1 MAGVFN
7 GASDESTLFMTA
19 IDVGISVIL
28 VSWGSS
34 THTGNVR
41 TLNEDAA
48 LVAPP
53 VFVVADGMGG
63 HDSGEIASALA
74 IGSMKALRSARIIDR
89 TAIVDTVAQA
99 NRVIHDQSGGG
110 ERSMGTTITGV
121 VVAGSREGAAVSV
134 LNVGDSR
141 TYRLRGGEL
150 EQLTTDHS
158 HVQELIDAGL
168 LDLTGAATHPQR
180 NVVTRALGIEPSV
193 EVDVAL
199 VPVLV
204 GDRFLICSDGLCG
217 QLDSTTMA
225 ACLAISGPQAAADAL
240 VRTTLAGEARDNVT
254 VIVLD
259 IDGIELV
266 EDVDRTDRRSTSMA
280 MVTSMGS
287 GHDHADITDRRISDD
302 TVGTLRSPASVPARR
317 GMINEVP
324 TSRQPDTEVVVPPPS
339 FLIESV
345 PPPELSRKRTDQIDV
360 TTPLDAAVNPGCGE
374 V

>member
-1 MAGVFN
+1 MTRVIN
-7 GASDESTLFMTA
+7 GASDESALFMTA
-19 IDVGISVIL
+19 IDIGTSTIL

-63 HDSGEIASALA
+63 HDGGEIASALA
-74 IGSMKALRSARIIDR
+74 IESMKSLRSAATIDR

-99 NRVIHDQSGGG
+99 NHVIHQQSGGG

-121 VVAGSREGAAVSV
+121 VVAGSPNAAAVSV

-141 TYRLRGGEL
+141 TYRLRGGQL
-150 EQLTTDHS
+150 EQMTTDHS

-168 LDLTGAATHPQR
+168 LDPAGAAAHPQR

-193 EVDVAL
+193 EVDVVL

-217 QLDSTTMA
+217 QLDSLTMA
-225 ACLAISGPQAAADAL
+225 ACLAISGPQTAADAL
-240 VRTTLAGEARDNVT
+240 VRTTLGGEARDNVT

-259 IDGIELV
+259 IDGIAFA
-266 EDVDRTDRRSTSMA
+266 EDVDRTDRRGTSMA
-280 MVTSMGS
+280 S
-287 GHDHADITDRRISDD
+287 GDDRADITDRRFSDD
-302 TVGTLRSPASVPARR
+302 TVETSRSPAIAAAMP
-317 GMINEVP
+317 GMIFEVP
-324 TSRQPDTEVVVPPPS
+324 TSREPDTEVVEAPPPS
-339 FLIESV
+339 LIESV
-345 PPPELSRKRTDQIDV
+345 PPPTQSPRRTEQIDV
-360 TTPLDAAVNPGCGE
+360 NTPMATAVDHGRGE

>member
-1 MAGVFN
+1 MTGVIN
-7 GASDESTLFMTA
+7 GASDESALFMTA
-19 IDVGISVIL
+19 IDVGISIIL

-74 IGSMKALRSARIIDR
+74 IGSMTALRSARIIDR
-89 TAIVDTVAQA
+89 AAIVDTVAQA
-99 NRVIHDQSGGG
+99 NRVIHHQSGGG

-121 VVAGSREGAAVSV
+121 VVAGSRDGAAVSV

-168 LDLTGAATHPQR
+168 LDPAGAATHPQR

-225 ACLAISGPQAAADAL
+225 ACLAITGPQAAADAL

-280 MVTSMGS
+280 S
-287 GHDHADITDRRISDD
+287 GDDHPDITDRRITDRRISDD
-302 TVGTLRSPASVPARR
+302 SVGTSHPPVSVPALH

-324 TSRQPDTEVVVPPPS
+324 TSRQPETEVVELPPS

-345 PPPELSRKRTDQIDV
+345 PPPEQSPKRTDQDV
-360 TTPLDAAVNPGCGE
+360 TTPLDAAVDPGRGE

>member
-1 MAGVFN
+1 MTGVIN
-7 GASDESTLFMTA
+7 GASDESALFMTA
-19 IDVGISVIL
+19 IDVGISIIL

-63 HDSGEIASALA
+63 HDSGEVASALA

-89 TAIVDTVAQA
+89 AAIIETVAQA
-99 NRVIHDQSGGG
+99 NRVIHHQSGGG

-121 VVAGSREGAAVSV
+121 VVAGSRDGAAVSV

-141 TYRLRGGEL
+141 TYRLRWGEL
-150 EQLTTDHS
+150 EQMTTDHS

-168 LDLTGAATHPQR
+168 LDPAGAATHPQR

-280 MVTSMGS
+280 S
-287 GHDHADITDRRISDD
+287 GDDHADITDRRISYD
-302 TVGTLRSPASVPARR
+302 TVETPHPPVSVPALH

-324 TSRQPDTEVVVPPPS
+324 TSRQPDTEVGVSPPS
-339 FLIESV
+339 FLIDSV
-345 PPPELSRKRTDQIDV
+345 PPSELSPKRTDQDV
-360 TTPLDAAVNPGCGE
+360 TTPLDVAVDPGRGE